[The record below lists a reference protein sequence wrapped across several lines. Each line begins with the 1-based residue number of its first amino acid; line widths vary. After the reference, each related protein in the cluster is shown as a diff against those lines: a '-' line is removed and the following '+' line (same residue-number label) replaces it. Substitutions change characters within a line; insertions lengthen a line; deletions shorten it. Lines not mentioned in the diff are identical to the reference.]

1 MTVMA
6 LRITTLL
13 VTLAYGVFVAS
24 CSPGTDA
31 LSLKHPTLAPAEQSA
46 IRNACAIEAQGRLG
60 PAPLSASPAPCREDG
75 DASARDRCRAQADL
89 ALMAE
94 TRYVRRLDS
103 ETAACLRA
111 KGFGD

>member
-1 MTVMA
+1 MTAM
-6 LRITTLL
+6 LFRITTLL
-13 VTLAYGVFVAS
+13 VTLWCGVFMAS
-24 CSPGTDA
+24 CSPGTDV

-46 IRNACAIEAQGRLG
+46 IRSACALEAQVRLG

-94 TRYVRRLDS
+94 ARYVRRLDS

-111 KGFGD
+111 KGFRD